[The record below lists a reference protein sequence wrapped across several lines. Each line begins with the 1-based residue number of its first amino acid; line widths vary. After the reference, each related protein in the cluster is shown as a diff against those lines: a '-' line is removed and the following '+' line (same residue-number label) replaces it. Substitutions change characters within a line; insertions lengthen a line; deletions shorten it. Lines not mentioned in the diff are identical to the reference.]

1 MVCSF
6 VQNALT
12 KQIPQF
18 LESLSVPANVEGF
31 SKLTPDELIKLA
43 YVLVPTVLVLLG
55 FRSIVSLL
63 FAAPSKPTRV
73 NNKID
78 LGNAKVANVV
88 PIPEA
93 MAKAEQNDG
102 KVVFCRCWKSKTFPF
117 CDGSHVKH
125 NKETGDN
132 VGPLVLKK

>member
-1 MVCSF
+1 M
-6 VQNALT
+6 
-12 KQIPQF
+12 
-18 LESLSVPANVEGF
+18 
-31 SKLTPDELIKLA
+31 
-43 YVLVPTVLVLLG
+43 LVPTVLVLLG
-55 FRSIVSLL
+55 LRSIVSLL

-78 LGNAKVANVV
+78 LSNAKVANVV

-117 CDGSHVKH
+117 CDGMLLRLFVCCLSPFTCHRAS
-125 NKETGDN
+125 TL
-132 VGPLVLKK
+132 PLQDRT